1 MDRVLICQG
10 KKAEKPYRFLEF
22 ELNIYTIEELC
33 YCLRKNLHML
43 DESIMREQLCQFVE
57 TELALPNLAMKL
69 RKTIENREGLSGF
82 VSAIMRETGYV
93 TEEQLQQLATSLRE
107 VEGKSSLLRR
117 KARADFCLENKWYQ
131 KALSEYH
138 AILRE
143 ETFEK
148 EADKADIYHNIGT
161 VYARL
166 FFFKEAAKE
175 YAKAYGLEENKE
187 SLRCYLQALHMYLPR
202 EEYIKRVTEEM
213 IPEED
218 ALMTE
223 KTLAEILPQVQECEK
238 QKRIQQVQE
247 YRRKGEIPQYYEAL
261 DQCFEEYKQE
271 YRNGMERTK

>member
-33 YCLRKNLHML
+33 YCLQKNLHML
-43 DESIMREQLCQFVE
+43 DETIMREQLCQFVE
-57 TELALPNLAMKL
+57 AELALPKLAMKL
-69 RKTIENREGLSGF
+69 RKTIENREGLLGF
-82 VSAIMRETGYV
+82 VSTIMRETGYV
-93 TEEQLQQLATSLRE
+93 TEERLQQLAISLKE

-131 KALSEYH
+131 KALSEYQ

-143 ETFEK
+143 EPFEK
-148 EADKADIYHNIGT
+148 EEEKAAIYHNIGT

-166 FFFKEAAKE
+166 FFFKEAEKY
-175 YAKAYGLEENKE
+175 YARAYALDENKE

-213 IPEED
+213 ISEED
-218 ALMTE
+218 ALKTE
-223 KTLAEILPQVQECEK
+223 QTLAEVLPEVEECEK
-238 QKRIQQVQE
+238 QKRREQVQE
-247 YRRKGEIPQYYEAL
+247 YRRKGDIPRYYEEL
-261 DQCFEEYKQE
+261 EQCFEEYKQE
-271 YRNGMERTK
+271 YRNGMERAR

>member
-33 YCLRKNLHML
+33 YCLQKNLHML
-43 DESIMREQLCQFVE
+43 DETIMREQLCQFVE
-57 TELALPNLAMKL
+57 AELALPKLAMKL
-69 RKTIENREGLSGF
+69 RKTIENREGLLGF
-82 VSAIMRETGYV
+82 VSTIMRETGYV
-93 TEEQLQQLATSLRE
+93 TEERLQQLAISLKE

-131 KALSEYH
+131 KALSEYQ

-143 ETFEK
+143 ESFEK
-148 EADKADIYHNIGT
+148 EEEKAAIYHNIGT

-166 FFFKEAAKE
+166 FFFKEAEKY
-175 YAKAYGLEENKE
+175 YARAYALDENKE

-213 IPEED
+213 ISEED
-218 ALMTE
+218 ALKTE
-223 KTLAEILPQVQECEK
+223 QTLAEVLPEVEECEK
-238 QKRIQQVQE
+238 QKRREQVQE
-247 YRRKGEIPQYYEAL
+247 YRRKGDIPRYYEEL
-261 DQCFEEYKQE
+261 EQCFEEYKQE
-271 YRNGMERTK
+271 YRNGMERAR

>member
-33 YCLRKNLHML
+33 YCLQKNLHML
-43 DESIMREQLCQFVE
+43 DETIMREQLCQFVE

-69 RKTIENREGLSGF
+69 RKTIENREGLLGF
-82 VSAIMRETGYV
+82 VSTIMRETGYV
-93 TEEQLQQLATSLRE
+93 TEERLQQLAISLKE

-131 KALSEYH
+131 KALSEYQ

-143 ETFEK
+143 EPFEK
-148 EADKADIYHNIGT
+148 EEEKAAIYHNIGT

-166 FFFKEAAKE
+166 FFFKEAEKY
-175 YAKAYGLEENKE
+175 YARAYDLDENKE

-213 IPEED
+213 ISEED
-218 ALMTE
+218 ALKTE
-223 KTLAEILPQVQECEK
+223 QTLAEVLPEVEECEK
-238 QKRIQQVQE
+238 QKRREQVQE
-247 YRRKGEIPQYYEAL
+247 YRRKGDIPRYYEEL
-261 DQCFEEYKQE
+261 EQCFEEYKQE
-271 YRNGMERTK
+271 YRNGMERAR

>member
-33 YCLRKNLHML
+33 YCLQKNLHML
-43 DESIMREQLCQFVE
+43 DETIMREQLCQFVE

-69 RKTIENREGLSGF
+69 RKTIENREGLLGF
-82 VSAIMRETGYV
+82 VSTIMRETGYV
-93 TEEQLQQLATSLRE
+93 TEERLQQLAISLKE

-131 KALSEYH
+131 KALSEYQ

-143 ETFEK
+143 EPFEK
-148 EADKADIYHNIGT
+148 EEEKAAIYHNIGT

-166 FFFKEAAKE
+166 FFFKEAEKY
-175 YAKAYGLEENKE
+175 YARAYALDENKE

-213 IPEED
+213 VSEKD
-218 ALMTE
+218 ALKTE
-223 KTLAEILPQVQECEK
+223 QTLAEVLPEVEECEK
-238 QKRIQQVQE
+238 QKRREQVQE
-247 YRRKGEIPQYYEAL
+247 YRRKGDIPRYYEEL
-261 DQCFEEYKQE
+261 EQCFEEYKQE
-271 YRNGMERTK
+271 YRNGMERAR